1 MAGTVIGEPTE
12 CDLFRKR
19 GDTKDFVII
28 IKDAGGNREDIDGW
42 TALLTITVAKAP
54 LASPPDVVFQAVGT
68 PDPASPQTPTTT
80 GRMIFD
86 FSAFTTQSPQIV
98 PGKFFYDVQVTDN
111 SAKDCT
117 VLEGKY
123 EIGQDRTK

>member
-1 MAGTVIGEPTE
+1 MAGTVIGEPTV

-19 GDTKDFVII
+19 ADTKDFVII
-28 IKDAGGNREDIDGW
+28 VKDAAGALEDLTGW
-42 TALLTITVAKAP
+42 TGLLTITVAKDP
-54 LASPPDVVFQAVGT
+54 EASPPDIVFQAAGT
-68 PDPASPQTPTTT
+68 PDPASPIT

-86 FSAFTTQSPQIV
+86 FSGFDTQSPNLV
-98 PGKFFYDVQVTDN
+98 PGKFFYDAQVTDAA
-111 SAKDCT
+111 SKDCT